1 MSSTSPH
8 TAIIE
13 CATSNTTIFP
23 SCDPGDVLFY
33 PSNPN
38 QGILIGSYR
47 DIVPPIVIRGNN
59 VGIGGIDPPGAS
71 LHVAGPSIF
80 EANLEFHK
88 NDVQVGGIV
97 MTATGTSYN
106 TVSDYRVKN
115 VIGSNNIGG
124 LDKLMKIPV
133 YEYTF
138 HGSPSNIHVGCLAH
152 EVQNV
157 IPYAVHGT
165 KDGEQ
170 LQTVDYSKMIPLMMH
185 AIRDLKSEIESIKQ
199 IITNY

>member
-1 MSSTSPH
+1 MSPY

-23 SCDPGDVLFY
+23 SCEVGDVLFY

-71 LHVAGPSIF
+71 LHVAGLSVF
-80 EANLEFHK
+80 EANIEFFK
-88 NDVQVGGIV
+88 NDVPVGGIV
-97 MTATGTSYN
+97 LTETGTSYN
-106 TVSDYRVKN
+106 TLSDYRVKN

-124 LDKLMKIPV
+124 LDKLMQIPV
-133 YEYTF
+133 YEYRF
-138 HGSPSNIHVGCLAH
+138 NGSPSNVYVGCLAH
-152 EVQNV
+152 EVQDIV
-157 IPYAVHGT
+157 PYAVHGK
-165 KDGEQ
+165 KDGEK
-170 LQTVDYSKMIPLMMH
+170 LQTVDYSKMIPLMMD
-185 AIRDLKSEIESIKQ
+185 AIRDLKSEIETLKHNIKHS
-199 IITNY
+199 